1 MGFYSKPS
9 SPSPKSG
16 LGSLAS
22 RESQKASGLA
32 PARLH
37 FSECRRQEKGER
49 CGWQRAAELPQ
60 EASQP
65 GCPPRGL
72 AAPTTACS
80 LLRTTHGPRRTQMQ
94 QLDRRRREKGF
105 FINGKTKIIGGTSHL
120 SKSRVYSAPLARN
133 KGLLFPVEDHCRGGG
148 LQGGDMWVGAV
159 SLLPSLSG

>member
-1 MGFYSKPS
+1 MGFYSRPS
-9 SPSPKSG
+9 SPSPKSD
-16 LGSLAS
+16 LGSPAS
-22 RESQKASGLA
+22 RKSQKATGLA

-37 FSECRRQEKGER
+37 CSECRCQEKGER

-65 GCPPRGL
+65 GCPPCCL

-80 LLRTTHGPRRTQMQ
+80 LLRTTHGPRRTQRQ
-94 QLDRRRREKGF
+94 QLEGRQREEGF
-105 FINGKTKIIGGTSHL
+105 SVNGKTKIIGGTSHS

-148 LQGGDMWVGAV
+148 LRGGDMWVGAV